1 MRENLLKGIS
11 LILSV
16 FLLFLLVGCGKEEQN
31 VSFQA
36 QYIRTDG
43 IVEDEKYPI
52 VEKIQSKDELEKYY
66 QDHLDQYNFSD
77 NTTDSISFTTAIDK
91 YDEDYFKDS
100 FLLIALVKEDSGSI
114 FHTVTQ
120 VLKDG
125 TVSIEKTNPDDGSTD
140 IATWHILIEMD
151 KKYQDIDFHLAFDE
165 VSKESY

>member
-16 FLLFLLVGCGKEEQN
+16 FLLFLLVGCGKKEQSI
-31 VSFQA
+31 SFQA

-91 YDEDYFKDS
+91 YDEDYFRDS
-100 FLLIALVKEDSGSI
+100 FLLIVLVKEDSGSI
-114 FHTVTQ
+114 FHTVTK
-120 VLKDG
+120 VLNDG
-125 TVSIEKTNPDDGSTD
+125 TVSIEKVIPNDGSTD